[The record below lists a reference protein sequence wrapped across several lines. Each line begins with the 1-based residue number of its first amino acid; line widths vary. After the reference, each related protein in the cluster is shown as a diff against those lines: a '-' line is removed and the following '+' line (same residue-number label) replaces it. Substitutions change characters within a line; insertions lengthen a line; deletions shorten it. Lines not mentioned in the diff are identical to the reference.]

1 MKLVALEGKRAQ
13 NIVIG
18 LSQYKSFGSYS
29 ILLSAICSLDNL
41 NGTLTLDH
49 AENLVSLL
57 PTVSE
62 LKKVVDMSQSKHPAE
77 LFFLLAKD
85 FYPELPR
92 RLNCFIMTQHFENY
106 CLATENKMKALN
118 AACSEV
124 VSNQNLSR
132 VLQKMLAI
140 GNVMNQGTNRAA
152 TGVTLDSLL
161 KMVNTKGVD
170 KKTSILDYVVK
181 NIIDKG
187 EERLL
192 SVSKDL
198 AVIDDASRLSSKD
211 IVKEIELI
219 KKNLDGMEDELKKCA
234 DQLH

>member
-1 MKLVALEGKRAQ
+1 
-13 NIVIG
+13 
-18 LSQYKSFGSYS
+18 
-29 ILLSAICSLDNL
+29 
-41 NGTLTLDH
+41 
-49 AENLVSLL
+49 
-57 PTVSE
+57 
-62 LKKVVDMSQSKHPAE
+62 MSQSKHPAE

-92 RLNCFIMTQHFENY
+92 RLNCFIMTQHFHCY
-106 CLATENKMKALN
+106 CQASEAKIATLN

-124 VSNQNLSR
+124 IANQNLSR

-140 GNVMNQGTNRAA
+140 GNVMNLGSREGGREAS
-152 TGVTLDSLL
+152 GVTLDSLL

-192 SVSKDL
+192 SVSREL
-198 AVIDDASRLSSKD
+198 SVVDDAGRLSCKE

-219 KKNLDGMEDELKKCA
+219 KRAHGSSI
-234 DQLH
+234 